1 MSRTPLA
8 LLMLAVFAPSALAVQ
23 VQVEALFTNAAVLRI
38 DGEQKMLR
46 AGQSHRGVTL
56 VAADSA
62 AAVLDI
68 RGERHEVGVH
78 RGIGTQYFE
87 PEQRTVEIPRNAQRQ
102 YITRASINGVSMA
115 VLVDTGAN
123 VMALNAA
130 QASTLRLNLDD
141 AQPARVTTASGVV
154 RGWRVSLRSVE
165 VGGIR
170 VDNVDATVLEGEQPE
185 TPLLG
190 MSFLSHVDIN
200 ESNGIL
206 RLTRDF

>member
-1 MSRTPLA
+1 
-8 LLMLAVFAPSALAVQ
+8 
-23 VQVEALFTNAAVLRI
+23 
-38 DGEQKMLR
+38 
-46 AGQSHRGVTL
+46 
-56 VAADSA
+56 
-62 AAVLDI
+62 
-68 RGERHEVGVH
+68 
-78 RGIGTQYFE
+78 
-87 PEQRTVEIPRNAQRQ
+87 
-102 YITRASINGVSMA
+102 
-115 VLVDTGAN
+115 
-123 VMALNAA
+123 MALNAA
-130 QASTLRLNLDD
+130 QASALRLNLDD

-154 RGWRVSLRSVE
+154 SGWRVSLRSVE